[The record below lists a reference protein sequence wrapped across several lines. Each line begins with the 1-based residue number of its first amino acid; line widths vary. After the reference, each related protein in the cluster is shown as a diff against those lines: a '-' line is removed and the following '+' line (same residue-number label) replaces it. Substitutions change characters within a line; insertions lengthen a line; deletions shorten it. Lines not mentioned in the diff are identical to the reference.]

1 MFLIVNVIFMLDSFE
16 VLWINSLLKVFFFK
30 FMLVIFG
37 IDVLMKICV
46 DLLLVLFM
54 MFVVISFI
62 MMELLLNR
70 VRFV

>member
-1 MFLIVNVIFMLDSFE
+1 MFVIVNVIFMLDSFE

-30 FMLVIFG
+30 FILVIFG

-62 MMELLLNR
+62 MMEFLLKR

>member
-30 FMLVIFG
+30 FILVIFG

-62 MMELLLNR
+62 MMEFLLKR

>member
-1 MFLIVNVIFMLDSFE
+1 MFVIVNVIFMLDSFE

-62 MMELLLNR
+62 MMEFLLKR

>member
-62 MMELLLNR
+62 MMEFLLNR

>member
-62 MMELLLNR
+62 MMEFLLKR

>member
-1 MFLIVNVIFMLDSFE
+1 
-16 VLWINSLLKVFFFK
+16 
-30 FMLVIFG
+30 MLVIFG

-62 MMELLLNR
+62 MMEFLLKR